1 MMVDRHDAHDNLN
14 QTSRDTRDGAGSADH
29 LAADHLAADHLAA
42 DHHAAD
48 REVPL
53 PAMTAADGQD
63 NVVQLWL
70 DGEATEAD
78 ARRSNNS
85 AVEIWMRVQ
94 RDAGQMHQVKAPAH
108 LAANIMAALAP
119 KAPLAD

>member
-1 MMVDRHDAHDNLN
+1 MVDRHDAHDNLN

-29 LAADHLAADHLAA
+29 L
-42 DHHAAD
+42 AAD

>member
-14 QTSRDTRDGAGSADH
+14 QTARDTRDGAGSADH
-29 LAADHLAADHLAA
+29 LAADHL
-42 DHHAAD
+42 AAD

-85 AVEIWMRVQ
+85 AVELWMRVQ
-94 RDAGQMHQVKAPAH
+94 RDAGQMQQVKAPAH

>member
-1 MMVDRHDAHDNLN
+1 MMVDRHDTHDNQN
-14 QTSRDTRDGAGSADH
+14 QTARDTRDAAVSADR
-29 LAADHLAADHLAA
+29 L
-42 DHHAAD
+42 AAD

-94 RDAGQMHQVKAPAH
+94 RDAGQMQQVKAPAH

>member
-29 LAADHLAADHLAA
+29 LAADHLAADH
-42 DHHAAD
+42 HAAD

-53 PAMTAADGQD
+53 PAMPAADGQD

>member
-29 LAADHLAADHLAA
+29 LAADHLAADHL
-42 DHHAAD
+42 AAD